1 MNETPIALA
10 LIALIGTLAGGF
22 FKLLGDTSKGLN
34 KLAESGDKQA
44 KQMGEVAK
52 ATIKAANEAEKRNGH
67 LAEITVQQADR
78 VLHRIDNVKEQH
90 VDKQIVDEQQVKI
103 ETVDKVVRSKKK

>member
-22 FKLLGDTSKGLN
+22 FKLLDDTNKGLN
-34 KLAESGDKQA
+34 KLAQSGDNQA
-44 KQMGEVAK
+44 KQMEKVAK
-52 ATIKAANEAEKRNGH
+52 ATVKAANEAEKRNGH

-78 VLHRIDNVKEQH
+78 VVRHLDHIKSQR
-90 VDKQIVDEQQVKI
+90 VDKQIVDEQEV
-103 ETVDKVVRSKKK
+103 THKKGLK

>member
-22 FKLLGDTSKGLN
+22 FKLLGDTNKGLN
-34 KLAESGDKQA
+34 KLAESGEKQA
-44 KQMGEVAK
+44 EQMGKVAK
-52 ATIKAANEAEKRNGH
+52 ATVKAANEAERRNGH

-78 VLHRIDNVKEQH
+78 VVRHMDHIKNQH
-90 VDKQIVDEQQVKI
+90 VDKQIVDEQEV
-103 ETVDKVVRSKKK
+103 THKKGLK